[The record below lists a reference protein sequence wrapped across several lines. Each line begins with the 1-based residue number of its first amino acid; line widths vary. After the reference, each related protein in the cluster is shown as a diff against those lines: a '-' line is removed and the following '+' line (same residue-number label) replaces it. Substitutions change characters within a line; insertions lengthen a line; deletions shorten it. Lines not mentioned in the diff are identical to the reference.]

1 MSMADHDDEEGW
13 AEISS
18 EEVTCPLCGGT
29 GGVPTLNGSA
39 VCDRCGGSGLITQEV
54 VSKAA
59 KARAE
64 MHREVASHLHL
75 GHRLFKTAS
84 ELVVGE
90 LSKKGAPPLEY
101 ALIQNDLAQTHA
113 LLAIAELLKGAS

>member
-13 AEISS
+13 VEISS
-18 EEVTCPLCGGT
+18 EEVTCPQCGGT
-29 GGVPTLNGSA
+29 GQEAALSGPIPCV
-39 VCDRCGGSGLITQEV
+39 RCHGSGLITQEV

-59 KARAE
+59 KQRAE

-84 ELVVGE
+84 ELVTRE